1 MSGDQQDLDSV
12 KQQSFGLKA
21 EATHRSEELTST
33 QLMLPKATVIAQQAR
48 QVCELLLS
56 TVTSLLSQAS
66 Y

>member
-1 MSGDQQDLDSV
+1 MSGVQQDLNSL
-12 KQQSFGLKA
+12 KQQSSALKA

-33 QLMLPKATVIAQQAR
+33 QLMLPKATATAQQAR

-56 TVTSLLSQAS
+56 TRTCLQSQAS